1 MWKIIFQ
8 NLWSRRKKNG
18 WIFAE
23 LIIVSMI
30 LWVLLDV
37 SAVYLYNKWLPLG
50 YDADRLCVFLMKTYS
65 EKDPMYQEECATDDA
80 CEESME
86 LIMRKVR
93 GYEGVENATYVFTS
107 WQCIGSS
114 GNQTYSFKSG
124 NIAVDSLVNSIDV
137 LRFHANTNFFET
149 YGMETIEGS
158 PSPEELS
165 KLNFSWKDVVIT
177 ADVARRFFGDEK
189 NAVGKQ
195 IYFQNWKKDTIWC
208 PVRAVLK
215 DVHYQSYRPSYSLVF
230 RPQEKPELYNYCKVM
245 IRVEKRVNMDDFIKG
260 FDEFMNKELCIGNYY
275 AEGIDS
281 MNNLLKT
288 NERSYFTI
296 NNMTLILT
304 VFFLIN
310 LCLGV
315 VGTFWLQT
323 RSRVEEMGILRTFGA
338 TRWNIRIMLLGEGFV
353 LSTLAV
359 IIGCLLYLQIALHTT
374 FLGTS
379 LGMFY
384 DKGINIIDNWVL
396 NFGEHFAIISL
407 LCYVVILVTVLI
419 GIYLPARNIS
429 NVNPIDALRDN

>member
-37 SAVYLYNKWLPLG
+37 SAVYLYNKLLPLG
-50 YDADRLCVFLMKTYS
+50 YDADRLCVVSMTTYS
-65 EKDPMYQEECATDDA
+65 EEDPIYQKEYATDDA
-80 CEESME
+80 CVESMD
-86 LIMRKVR
+86 LIMRKVK
-93 GYEGVENATYVFTS
+93 GYKGVENATYVFSS
-107 WQCIGSS
+107 WQYIGANS
-114 GNQTYSFKSG
+114 NQTYSFRSG
-124 NIAVDSLVNSIDV
+124 NIAVDSLVKQIDV

-149 YGMETIEGS
+149 YGMETVEGS

-215 DVHYQSYRPSYSLVF
+215 DVHYQTYRPSYSLVF
-230 RPQEKPELYNYCKVM
+230 RPQDKPELYTHCKVM
-245 IRVEKRVNMDDFIKG
+245 IRVESGVDVDEFIKG
-260 FDEFMNKELCIGNYY
+260 FDEFMNKELSVGNYY
-275 AEGIDS
+275 AERIDS
-281 MNNLLKT
+281 MKNMQRT
-288 NERSYFTI
+288 SERSYFTI
-296 NNMTLILT
+296 NNITLILT
-304 VFFLIN
+304 LFFLIN

-323 RSRVEEMGILRTFGA
+323 RNRVEEMGVLRTFGA
-338 TRWNIRIMLLGEGFV
+338 TRWSIRTMLLGEGFV

-374 FLGTS
+374 FLGTT

-384 DKGINIIDNWVL
+384 DEGINMIDNWVL
-396 NFGEHFAIISL
+396 HFGEHFAIISL